1 MDRALFGRQTE
12 LARISSLLD
21 AVPSGPVAL
30 ILGGE
35 TGIGK
40 STLWLEALSQ
50 ARARS
55 YRVLSCRPT
64 ESEAKLSFAALGDLL
79 DEVVDEGLEGLPSPQ
94 RSALEV
100 ALLRTEATGS
110 PPDQRAI
117 SSAFYGALVALAD
130 AGPSLVAV
138 DDAQWL
144 DAPSARVLEFA
155 FRRLTGVP
163 IGIIITARV
172 EEVDSPPLGLGR
184 AFPDDRILRLTVG
197 PITVQATRDMLNE
210 ELTTRFP
217 RSALLRIHEVS
228 GGNPFFA
235 LQLGRTLLRRGPEH
249 PPGGTL
255 PLPSDLVDLVTDQ
268 LSELSDPV
276 REVLLITSAASQPT
290 VSLVVQAIGRPT
302 AEDDIEDAFK
312 AGVIE
317 GSAGRIRSAHPLLA
331 AVQYSESSGRARRDV
346 HRRLAGLVVDQEER
360 ARHLALGAERP
371 DEDVA
376 AELEDAARQAGRRG
390 APDAAAQLME
400 LAREMTPTDHA
411 EARIHRTVH
420 AGQYAFEAADMSQ
433 AARCLEEVVEATPAG
448 PSRAEA
454 LLFLARVRYHSHDA
468 HSALALAEQ
477 ALDEVGDDDALKPQ
491 IQLELAAAAEAVGD
505 RDRARAHA
513 RAAVD
518 LAEGHSDEATLA
530 EGLALVGFH
539 DFLAGEG
546 APQSMMSR
554 AIALEGAGTGLRPLR
569 SPTFREACMLMWTD
583 ELDAARSTFV
593 DLEKRCREGDD
604 EGSLTV
610 ILFLLAQLECGA
622 GHWLDAARYADESL
636 TITEWTGQQ
645 PYRALA
651 LSAKALVEARCGRE
665 RAARAAVEEGLKL
678 ARQSGLVQASLFN
691 LSALGF
697 LELSL
702 GNIEEADRV
711 LWPLAEGLLGSG
723 IGEPGVVRFVPDEIE
738 ALVALGEPDKAR
750 SLLLPFLARAKTL
763 GRHWALAT
771 AERSWGLLSASMG
784 ELPEALGA
792 FDRALESH
800 RFLEEP
806 FELGRTLLA
815 QGQTLRR
822 SKKWRLARDSLS
834 ESLAIFDR
842 LGAGLWV
849 QRAAAEMAR
858 IGGRAPGPVGLTP
871 TEQNLADLVARG
883 LTNREAARALFL
895 SVSTVEANLRRIYRK
910 LGVRSRTELSR
921 RLSER

>member
-1 MDRALFGRQTE
+1 MFGRQVE
-12 LARISSLLD
+12 LARISTLLD
-21 AVPSGPVAL
+21 AVPKGPVAL

-35 TGIGK
+35 AGIGK
-40 STLWLEALSQ
+40 STLWLEALAQ

-79 DEVVDEGLEGLPSPQ
+79 DEVVDEDLEGLPSPQ
-94 RSALEV
+94 RSALEI
-100 ALLRTEATGS
+100 ALLRTEATGTR
-110 PPDQRAI
+110 PDQRAI
-117 SSAFYGALVALAD
+117 SSAFHGALMALAD

-155 FRRLTGVP
+155 IRRLNDVP
-163 IGIIITARV
+163 IGIFVTARV
-172 EEVDSPPLGLGR
+172 EEIDSPPLGLGR
-184 AFPDDRILRLTVG
+184 ALPDDRIHRLTVG
-197 PITVQATRDMLNE
+197 PITAQATRDMLSA
-210 ELTTRFP
+210 ELSIRFS
-217 RSALLRIHEVS
+217 RSTLSRIHEAS

-235 LQLGRTLLRRGPEH
+235 LQLGRSFLRRGAEH
-249 PPGGTL
+249 APGGTL
-255 PLPSDLVDLVTDQ
+255 PVPSDLVDLVADR

-276 REVLLITSAASQPT
+276 RHVLLVTSAASQPT
-290 VSLVVQAIGRPT
+290 ASLVAQAIGGPT
-302 AEDDIEDAFK
+302 AEDDIEDALE

-346 HRRLAGLVVDQEER
+346 HRRLAALVVDQEER
-360 ARHLALGAERP
+360 ARHLALAAEKP

-376 AELEDAARQAGRRG
+376 AELESAARRAGQRG

-400 LAREMTPTDHA
+400 LARELTPTEHA

-420 AGQYAFEAADMSQ
+420 AGQYAFEAADTSQ
-433 AARCLEEVVEATPAG
+433 AARYLEAAVEATPAS
-448 PSRAEA
+448 PLRAEA

-468 HSALALAEQ
+468 RSALALAEQ
-477 ALDEVGDDDALKPQ
+477 ALEEVGGDDALKPQ

-505 RDRARAHA
+505 RVRAGAHA

-518 LAEGHSDEATLA
+518 LAEGQGDEATLA

-546 APQSMMSR
+546 FPHGMMKR
-554 AIALEGAGTGLRPLR
+554 AIALEGTGRDIRPLR

-604 EGSLTV
+604 EGSLAV
-610 ILFLLAQLECGA
+610 ILFLLAQLECWA
-622 GHWLDAARYADESL
+622 GDWSEAARYADESS

-651 LSAKALVEARCGRE
+651 LSMKASVEAHRGRE
-665 RAARAAVEEGLKL
+665 PAARAAAEEGLKL
-678 ARQSGLVQASLFN
+678 GRQSGLVQASQFN

-702 GNIEEADRV
+702 GNVKEADRT
-711 LWPLAEGLLGSG
+711 LWPLAEGLLAAGL
-723 IGEPGVVRFVPDEIE
+723 GEPGVVRFVPDEVE
-738 ALVALGEPDKAR
+738 ALVALGEADKAR
-750 SLLLPFLARAKTL
+750 SLLLPFLARAKAL

-771 AERSWGLLSASMG
+771 GERCLGLLSASIG
-784 ELPEALGA
+784 ELPEALAA

-800 RFLEEP
+800 RFMEEP

-822 SKKWRLARDSLS
+822 SKKWRLARASLG

-842 LGAGLWV
+842 LGAGLWAN
-849 QRAAAEMAR
+849 RAEAEMAR
-858 IGGRAPGPVGLTP
+858 IGGRPPGPAGLTP
-871 TEQNLADLVARG
+871 TEEDLADLVASG

-921 RLSER
+921 WLSER